1 MSIELR
7 VYTRRK
13 FNSNTENNQV
23 NLEHD
28 QLSAPSSQ
36 NPGNLPMD
44 STPLPIFYLNIPIAI
59 RKGVR
64 NCTKYLIA
72 KYLSYQRLSRKY
84 RAFTPNI
91 SHLFIPR
98 TIQEALGHSEW
109 RSVVQEKMNAL
120 LKNRTWDIV
129 DLPKEKKTVGCK
141 WVFTIKCKPNGS
153 IERYK
158 ATLVDNGFTQTYGI
172 DHQETFAPFAKINSI
187 RILLSL
193 GVHFNWPLHQL
204 DVKNTFLNGDLEEEV
219 FMDLPLGFEET
230 LEKRKKKRFA
240 D

>member
-1 MSIELR
+1 MPNKTASQTRRETLQPMSTKLR

-13 FNSNTENNQV
+13 FNSNTGNNQV
-23 NLEHD
+23 NLEYG
-28 QLSAPSSQ
+28 QSSAPSSQ
-36 NPGNLPMD
+36 NLGNLPMD
-44 STPLPIFYLNIPIAI
+44 STLLPIFDLDIPIAI
-59 RKGVR
+59 QKRVK

-72 KYLSYQRLSRKY
+72 KYLSYQRLLGKY
-84 RAFTPNI
+84 KAFTSNI

-158 ATLVDNGFTQTYGI
+158 ARLVDKGFTQTYGI
-172 DHQETFAPFAKINSI
+172 DHQETFAAFAKINSVEI
-187 RILLSL
+187 MPKL
-193 GVHFNWPLHQL
+193 GL
-204 DVKNTFLNGDLEEEV
+204 
-219 FMDLPLGFEET
+219 
-230 LEKRKKKRFA
+230 
-240 D
+240 